1 MKKILTTTGLL
12 MAIALFI
19 AVNIIS
25 DKTLKAARLDLT
37 ENQLYTLSEG
47 TKNILNNLEEPIT
60 LRFFL
65 SQKLATSLPGISSY
79 TVRVKEL
86 LEEYQRAAGNQLKLM
101 MIDPEPFS
109 EAEDQAEGYGLQG
122 IPVDDN
128 NTHFYFGL
136 AGTNATDAEETI
148 PFLSPNRAAFLEYD
162 LTKLIYQLSNP
173 KQKVVGIMSTLPLQG
188 DTTSPVRQR
197 NAAQPWMIVEHIRQ
211 LFEVRTVKTDVKEIP
226 ADIDVLMLVYPK
238 DFSEATLYAID
249 QYVLKGGRAIVFVD
263 PLSQAY
269 QPKSNPQNPMA
280 ALQAHHS
287 ELSKLFDAWGIELV
301 PNKVVGDMGAAPK
314 ITVRKGARYLRIS
327 YPVRMDLDTDQ
338 YFNKESIITSKL
350 GGNILLVT
358 PGAIVKKGEV
368 ETEIIPLIQSGDKA
382 MQIDTSKVAF
392 MPPEQLARDF
402 KPERKFTLAA
412 RITGKVK
419 TAFPEGKPKDEDEED
434 SADDKTDDTKH
445 IKESAESINLI
456 VVADTD
462 MLENKLWVGGIMQTP
477 RGQHP
482 IPKNANA
489 TFVSNALDNLSGSND
504 LISVR
509 NRGNFARPFTR
520 VEDIQ
525 QKAEQKYRE
534 KEKELRTRLH
544 ETDQNLRKLQRQK
557 RQDGNELMLSLKQ
570 REEIARFR
578 EKKIEIR
585 KELRDVQHDSQKN
598 IANLETYTK
607 VINIGLMPLLIGI
620 GGITIGFLSRRRRKV
635 LQAGVQTLVWQESK
649 L

>member
-65 SQKLATSLPGISSY
+65 SQKLATTLPGISSY

-86 LEEYQRAAGNQLKLM
+86 LEEYQRAAGNQIKLM

-109 EAEDQAEGYGLQG
+109 EAEDQAEGYGLQS
-122 IPVDDN
+122 IPIDDN

-148 PFLSPNRAAFLEYD
+148 SFFSPERAAFLEYD
-162 LTKLIYQLSNP
+162 LTKLIYQLGNP

-211 LFEVRTVKTDVKEIP
+211 LFKVRTVKTDVEEIP

-269 QPKSNPQNPMA
+269 QPQNNPQNPME
-280 ALQAHHS
+280 ALQALHS
-287 ELSKLFDAWGIELV
+287 ELGKLFDAWGIELV
-301 PNKVVGDMGAAPK
+301 PNKVVGDMGAAQK
-314 ITVRKGARYLRIS
+314 ITVRKGARYLRIR
-327 YPVRMDLDTDQ
+327 YPVRMTLDRDQ
-338 YFNKESIITSKL
+338 YFNKESIITSNL
-350 GGNILLVT
+350 GSKMQLMT
-358 PGAIVKKGEV
+358 PGAIVKKGDV
-368 ETEIIPLIQSGDKA
+368 ETEITPLIETGDKA
-382 MQIDTSKVAF
+382 MQINTSKLAF
-392 MPPEQLARDF
+392 MPPEELARDF
-402 KPERKFTLAA
+402 KPEGKFTLAA
-412 RITGKVK
+412 LISGNVK
-419 TAFPEGKPKDEDEED
+419 TAFPDGKPKDEDEED
-434 SADDKTDDTKH
+434 SADDKTDDTNH
-445 IKESAESINLI
+445 LKESAESINLI

-462 MLENKLWVGGIMQTP
+462 MLENKFWVRGIMQTP
-477 RGQHP
+477 QGQHP

-525 QKAEQKYRE
+525 QQAEHKYRE
-534 KEKELRTRLH
+534 KEKELQTRLR
-544 ETDQNLRKLQRQK
+544 ETDQKLRELQRQK
-557 RQDGNELMLSLKQ
+557 RQDGNQLMLSLKQ

-607 VINIGLMPLLIGI
+607 VVNIGLMPLLIGI
-620 GGITIGFLSRRRRKV
+620 GGITFGFLSRRRRKV
-635 LQAGVQTLVWQESK
+635 LQQ
-649 L
+649 

>member
-65 SQKLATSLPGISSY
+65 SQKLATTLPGISSY

-86 LEEYQRAAGNQLKLM
+86 LEEYQRAAGNQIKLM

-136 AGTNATDAEETI
+136 AGTNAIDAEETI
-148 PFLSPNRAAFLEYD
+148 SFFSPDRAAFLEYD
-162 LTKLIYQLSNP
+162 LTKLIYQLGKP

-211 LFEVRTVKTDVKEIP
+211 LFEVRTVKTDVEEIP

-269 QPKSNPQNPMA
+269 QPQSNPQNPME
-280 ALQAHHS
+280 ALQALHS
-287 ELSKLFDAWGIELV
+287 EFSKLFEAWGIELV
-301 PNKVVGDMGAAPK
+301 PNKVVGDMGAAQK
-314 ITVRKGARYLRIS
+314 ITVPKGARYLRIR
-327 YPVRMDLDTDQ
+327 YPVRMNLDRDQ

-350 GGNILLVT
+350 GGKILLVT
-358 PGAIVKKGEV
+358 PGAIVKKGDV
-368 ETEIIPLIQSGDKA
+368 ETEITPLIETGDKA
-382 MQIDTSKVAF
+382 MQINTSKLAF
-392 MPPEQLARDF
+392 MPPEELARDF
-402 KPERKFTLAA
+402 KPEGKFTLAA
-412 RITGKVK
+412 LISGKVK

-434 SADDKTDDTKH
+434 SADEKPKTDDTKH
-445 IKESAESINLI
+445 LKESAESINLI

-462 MLENKLWVGGIMQTP
+462 MLENKFWVRGIMQTP
-477 RGQHP
+477 QGQHP

-525 QKAEQKYRE
+525 QQAEQKYRE
-534 KEKELRTRLH
+534 KEKELQTRLR
-544 ETDQNLRKLQRQK
+544 ETDQKLRELQRQK
-557 RQDGNELMLSLKQ
+557 RQDGNQLMLSIKQ

-607 VINIGLMPLLIGI
+607 VVNIGLMPLLIGI
-620 GGITIGFLSRRRRKV
+620 GGITFGFLSRRRRKV
-635 LQAGVQTLVWQESK
+635 LQQ
-649 L
+649 